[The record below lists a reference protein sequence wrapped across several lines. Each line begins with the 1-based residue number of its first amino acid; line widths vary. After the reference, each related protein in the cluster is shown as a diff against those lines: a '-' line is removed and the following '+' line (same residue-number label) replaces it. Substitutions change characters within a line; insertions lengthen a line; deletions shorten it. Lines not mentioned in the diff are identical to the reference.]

1 MIDFNE
7 QNALAITKAAAKAEI
22 SLKFPMF
29 DNETI
34 FEILEAGIDI
44 GWKCHEKFLEEAKK
58 RLKA

>member
-7 QNALAITKAAAKAEI
+7 QNALAITKAAAKVEI
-22 SLKFPMF
+22 RCKFPMF

-44 GWKCHEKFLEEAKK
+44 GWECHKKFLEEAKK
-58 RLKA
+58 QLKA